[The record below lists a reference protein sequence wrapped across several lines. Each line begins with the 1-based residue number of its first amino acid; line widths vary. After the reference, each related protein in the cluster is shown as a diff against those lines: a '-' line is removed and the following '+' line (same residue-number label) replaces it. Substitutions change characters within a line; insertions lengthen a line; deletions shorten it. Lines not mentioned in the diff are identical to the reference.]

1 MSFVKSRLRG
11 VALFLVVIELRVR
24 FVDKVGQALANALVV
39 VYKAAEV
46 KTHTSLALSA
56 DRGLNL
62 MIGLVQRLRTGV
74 LVATSLCVAL

>member
-1 MSFVKSRLRG
+1 M
-11 VALFLVVIELRVR
+11 IELRVR

-46 KTHTSLALSA
+46 KTHISLALSA